1 MKKMCYAEE
10 DYSFLLFL
18 FTIFINIFCIFY
30 VVSELS
36 TSKQDLFSYIGI
48 LCILFI
54 IDIFY
59 CITLYKKTIKNRIKY
74 AKIKKEGTK
83 YQGIITSFNYD
94 SYTNIYVDTT
104 TKEYFAYTL
113 NISYGDNSIFKTPI
127 VAFNPINDLGSKECD
142 IYVYNS
148 QVYAT
153 GFKKRKVGENIIWD
167 ENDESVRKATRRK
180 KLYFE
185 QNKEGIIVAG
195 VFICAVVGIVIYQ
208 IISNF
213 FIK

>member
-1 MKKMCYAEE
+1 MCYAEE
-10 DYSFLLFL
+10 NYSFLLLL

-113 NISYGDNSIFKTPI
+113 LVNFLEIQLFLYCLLHILNI
-127 VAFNPINDLGSKECD
+127 
-142 IYVYNS
+142 
-148 QVYAT
+148 
-153 GFKKRKVGENIIWD
+153 
-167 ENDESVRKATRRK
+167 
-180 KLYFE
+180 YF
-185 QNKEGIIVAG
+185 
-195 VFICAVVGIVIYQ
+195 
-208 IISNF
+208 
-213 FIK
+213 

>member
-1 MKKMCYAEE
+1 M
-10 DYSFLLFL
+10 L
-18 FTIFINIFCIFY
+18 I
-30 VVSELS
+30 
-36 TSKQDLFSYIGI
+36 I
-48 LCILFI
+48 L
-54 IDIFY
+54 DIFY
-59 CITLYKKTIKNRIKY
+59 CFVFLREELKNKFKY
-74 AKIKKEGTK
+74 YKIKKEGTR
-83 YQGIITSFNYD
+83 YEGNIEGFNYD
-94 SYTNIYVDTT
+94 SYIHNYVDTNNKT
-104 TKEYFAYTL
+104 YHAFTL
-113 NISYGDNSIFKTPI
+113 NIRYGANALFKTPI
-127 VAFNPINDLGSKECD
+127 VDFNPMRDLGSKECD

-153 GFKKRKVGENIIWD
+153 GFRKRKIGENIIWD
-167 ENDESVRKATRRK
+167 ENDESVRKTRRRK

>member
-10 DYSFLLFL
+10 NYSFLLLL

-59 CITLYKKTIKNRIKY
+59 CITLYKKTFKNKIKY

-153 GFKKRKVGENIIWD
+153 GFRKRKIGENIIWD
-167 ENDESVRKATRRK
+167 END
-180 KLYFE
+180 
-185 QNKEGIIVAG
+185 
-195 VFICAVVGIVIYQ
+195 
-208 IISNF
+208 
-213 FIK
+213 